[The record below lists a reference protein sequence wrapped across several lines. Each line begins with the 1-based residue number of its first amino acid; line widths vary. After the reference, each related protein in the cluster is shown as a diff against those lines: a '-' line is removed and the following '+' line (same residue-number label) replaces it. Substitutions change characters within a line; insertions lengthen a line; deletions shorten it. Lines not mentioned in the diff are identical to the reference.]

1 MYLNNF
7 LLSLF
12 LILIVV
18 ILLYPKKT
26 LKLFWGFL
34 ALFYFNPWLS
44 ALNDSIFSLLSEYV
58 FIYIMTLSVAI
69 VISIMEGIFLGL
81 LKKEIL
87 LMVSSILVAVLF
99 LHVAFDPST
108 LFQTILRV
116 LLLMCLL

>member
-81 LKKEIL
+81 LKKK
-87 LMVSSILVAVLF
+87 S
-99 LHVAFDPST
+99 
-108 LFQTILRV
+108 
-116 LLLMCLL
+116 C